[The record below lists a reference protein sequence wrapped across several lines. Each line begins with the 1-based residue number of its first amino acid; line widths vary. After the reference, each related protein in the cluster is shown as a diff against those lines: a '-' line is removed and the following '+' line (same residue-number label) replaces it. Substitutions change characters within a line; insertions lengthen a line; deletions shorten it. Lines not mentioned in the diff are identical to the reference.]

1 MYTIFFDNYNGIPDD
16 ISFKTLEAA
25 EKKFDAMSSV
35 AFKKLVKTTADAEV
49 TLKTW
54 KDEAYWAEM
63 LK

>member
-1 MYTIFFDNYNGIPDD
+1 MYTIFYDTYEGISDD

-25 EKKFDAMSSV
+25 EKKFDAMSV